1 MRPLIPRNFPLT
13 NNMKKSPHLHIS
25 LIITACIFLSSCDSP
40 KLKPPREDSSHEN
53 QETTE
58 GAGKVDR
65 EFAREL
71 AREFGREFAI
81 EFARQMKDSS
91 NPINLGFVKDLNVT
105 KSMEGILGG
114 DGKVHPL
121 LAHCSE
127 DVLEFYHKHP
137 DCFSIS
143 SIDNLPN
150 DLNWQDGSEEQEFA
164 SPKAKNGGPWE
175 VFMRDFPRTL
185 RTIGP
190 DANGAF
196 RSYLLDY
203 NVISL
208 VHAHPNSDGYYPG
221 LANSWAVGRDGKT
234 VYFRLDPQAKYSD
247 GEKVKVSDFF
257 FFFYFMRS
265 KHIQAPWYNDFYG
278 KDKFEKVTLYDEE
291 TLSITFYKAKPDVV
305 ERVSIRAKPEH
316 FYEELDG
323 EFLSKYQWNP
333 EPTTGAYVA
342 LPENVDKGKSVT
354 LVRQKDWWA
363 DEKRFF
369 RYRFNPDKI
378 KVSVVRDY
386 NKAFE
391 IFLKG
396 GVDMFGLAKT
406 EFWYDK
412 LPDTHK
418 LVQNGYLSKV
428 TFFNQTPPP
437 SYALRINSQK
447 PPFDNLNIRIG
458 FHHAMNFDM
467 VLEKIFRG
475 DFVRMNTVA
484 DGYGARSHPTLKAR
498 KFSIE
503 KALEHF
509 AKADFKERG
518 GDGILVNS
526 KGERLSIELLTGY
539 RHFED
544 VLVVLKEQAKKAGLE
559 LKLKVLEPTAA
570 WKAANEKNHQ
580 VIFSAF
586 NSFVELFPRFWEP
599 YHSDNAYQE
608 VGDSKFEEDGSL
620 KPNLTTKVSTN
631 NFTQTAVRE
640 IDHLIN
646 KYRNEEDLGKIT
658 KMAHQLSQMIHDHA
672 VWVPAWKKPW
682 LRIGHWN
689 WVKFPEDW
697 GPKETR
703 DYEEFQVFWIDEVEK
718 DKILKA
724 MDAGVSVTEQPTV
737 VIYDNYKNN

>member
-1 MRPLIPRNFPLT
+1 
-13 NNMKKSPHLHIS
+13 MKKLKYFNFSFIVTLG
-25 LIITACIFLSSCDSP
+25 LFFCSCDNP
-40 KLKPPREDSSHEN
+40 KLKPPRGDSNQEN
-53 QETTE
+53 QDME
-58 GAGKVDR
+58 GSEGNIDR

-71 AREFGREFAI
+71 AREFAREFAV
-81 EFARQMKDSS
+81 EFARQLKGSSKDFS
-91 NPINLGFVKDLNVT
+91 LDFVENIEVK
-105 KSMEGILGG
+105 KSMEGLRDK

-121 LAHCSE
+121 IAHCSE
-127 DVLEFYHKHP
+127 DVLEFYQKHP

-143 SIDNLPN
+143 SIDNLPK
-150 DLNWQDGSEEQEFA
+150 DLNWQQGNEEQEFA
-164 SPKAKNGGPWE
+164 SPQAKKGGTWE
-175 VFMRDFPRTL
+175 VYMRDFPRTL

-208 VHAHPNSDGYYPG
+208 VHPHPNSDGYYPG
-221 LANSWAVGRDGKT
+221 LANSWAIGKDGKT
-234 VYFRLDPQAKYSD
+234 VFFRLDPKAQYSD

-278 KDKFEKVTLYDEE
+278 KDKFQKVTLYDKE

-316 FYEELDG
+316 FYQELDG
-323 EFLSKYQWNP
+323 EFLTKYQWNP

-354 LVRQKDWWA
+354 LVRQKNWWA

-369 RYRFNPDKI
+369 RYRFNPEKI

-396 GVDMFGLAKT
+396 DVDMFGLAKT

-412 LPDTHK
+412 LPDNHK

-428 TFFNQTPPP
+428 TFFNQIPPP
-437 SYALRINSQK
+437 SYALRINSQQ
-447 PPFDNLNIRIG
+447 PPFDDLNIRIG
-458 FHHAMNFDM
+458 FHHAMNFDL
-467 VLEKIFRG
+467 VLKKIFRG

-484 DGYGARSHPTLKAR
+484 DGYGERSHPTLKAR
-498 KFSIE
+498 EFSIE
-503 KALEHF
+503 KALSYF
-509 AKADFKERG
+509 AKAGFSERG
-518 GDGILVNS
+518 GDGILMNS
-526 KGERLSIELLTGY
+526 EGKRLSVELLTGY
-539 RHFED
+539 KHFED

-559 LKLKVLEPTAA
+559 LKLKILEPTAA

-608 VGDSKFEEDGSL
+608 VGDSKFNEDGSL
-620 KPNLTTKVSTN
+620 KQNLTTKVSTN

-646 KYRNEEDLGKIT
+646 KYRGEENLEEIT

-689 WVKFPEDW
+689 WIKFPDNW
-697 GPKETR
+697 GPKESR
-703 DYEEFQVFWIDEVEK
+703 DYEEFQVFWIDQSEK
-718 DKILKA
+718 KKILKA
-724 MDAGVSVTEQPTV
+724 MEEGGPVSGKPSVRVYEK
-737 VIYDNYKNN
+737 YKSN

>member
-1 MRPLIPRNFPLT
+1 MRLSIPRNFPLT
-13 NNMKKSPHLHIS
+13 NNMKKLPPLKFS
-25 LIITACIFLSSCDSP
+25 LFITVCMFFAGCDSP
-40 KLKPPREDSSHEN
+40 KLKPPREDSNQEN
-53 QETTE
+53 QEMAG
-58 GAGKVDR
+58 GAGKIDR

-81 EFARQMKDSS
+81 EFARQMKGSS
-91 NPINLGFVKDLNVT
+91 SPVNLDFVKDINVT
-105 KSMEGILGG
+105 KSSEGLLSGG
-114 DGKVHPL
+114 GKVHPL

-127 DVLEFYHKHP
+127 DVLEFYQKHP

-143 SIDNLPN
+143 SIDNLPE
-150 DLNWQDGSEEQEFA
+150 DLKWMDGSDEQEFA
-164 SPKAKNGGPWE
+164 SPKAKKGGTWE

-221 LANSWAVGRDGKT
+221 LAKSWAVGKDGRT

-247 GEKVKVSDFF
+247 GEKVKASDFF

-278 KDKFEKVTLYDEE
+278 KDKFQKVTLYDEE

-342 LPENVDKGKSVT
+342 MLENVDKGKSVT
-354 LVRQKDWWA
+354 LVRQNDWWA
-363 DEKRFF
+363 DQKRFF
-369 RYRFNPDKI
+369 RYRFNPEKI
-378 KVSVVRDY
+378 KVSVIRDY

-391 IFLKG
+391 VFLKG

-412 LPDTHK
+412 LPDNHK
-418 LVQNGYLSKV
+418 LVQNGYLTKV

-447 PPFDNLNIRIG
+447 PPFDDLNIRIG

-484 DGYGARSHPTLKAR
+484 DGYGARSHPTLRAR
-498 KFSIE
+498 EFSVE

-509 AKADFKERG
+509 AKAGFKERG
-518 GDGILVNS
+518 GDGILINS
-526 KGERLSIELLTGY
+526 SGQRLSIELLTGY

-608 VGDSKFEEDGSL
+608 VGDLKFEKDGSL

-646 KYRNEEDLGKIT
+646 EYRDEEDLGRISE
-658 KMAHQLSQMIHDHA
+658 MAHQLSQMIHDHA

-703 DYEEFQVFWIDEVEK
+703 DYEEFQVFWIDQSEK
-718 DKILKA
+718 ERILKA
-724 MDAGVSVTEQPTV
+724 MEAGESVTDKPTV
-737 VIYDNYKNN
+737 RVYEKYKTN

>member
-1 MRPLIPRNFPLT
+1 MNK
-13 NNMKKSPHLHIS
+13 MKKLKHLNAFIV
-25 LIITACIFLSSCDSP
+25 ITAVIFFSSCENP
-40 KLKPPREDSSHEN
+40 KLKPPRENAN
-53 QETTE
+53 QDNKEQP
-58 GAGKVDR
+58 GADGIDR

-81 EFARQMKDSS
+81 EFARQLKGSNNPVNFDFSKDSNNTQS
-91 NPINLGFVKDLNVT
+91 IEGHIVK
-105 KSMEGILGG
+105 E
-114 DGKVHPL
+114 GKVHPL

-127 DVLEFYHKHP
+127 DVLEFYQKHP
-137 DCFSIS
+137 DCFSILS
-143 SIDNLPN
+143 TDSLPENLK
-150 DLNWQDGSEEQEFA
+150 WQDGSGEQEFA
-164 SPKAKNGGPWE
+164 SQNARRGGTWE
-175 VFMRDFPRTL
+175 VYMRDFPRTL

-208 VHAHPNSDGYYPG
+208 VHPHPNSDGYYPG
-221 LANSWAVGRDGKT
+221 LANSWAVGKDGRT
-234 VYFRLDPQAKYSD
+234 VYFRLDPDAHYSD
-247 GEKVKVSDFF
+247 GKKVKVSDFF

-278 KDKFEKVTLYDEE
+278 KDKFQKVTLYDQE
-291 TLSITFYKAKPDVV
+291 TFSITFYKAKPDVV
-305 ERVSIRAKPEH
+305 ERVAIRAKPEH
-316 FYEELDG
+316 FYKELDG

-354 LVRQKDWWA
+354 LIRQKDWWA
-363 DEKRFF
+363 DQKRFF
-369 RYRFNPDKI
+369 RYRFNPEKI
-378 KVSVVRDY
+378 RVSVIRDY

-391 IFLKG
+391 VFLKG

-412 LPDTHK
+412 LPDNHK

-447 PPFDNLNIRIG
+447 PPLDDLNLRKG
-458 FHHAMNFDM
+458 FHHAMNFDL

-484 DGYGARSHPTLKAR
+484 DGYGGRSHPTLKAR
-498 KFSIE
+498 EFSIE
-503 KALEHF
+503 KAVAYF
-509 AKADFKERG
+509 AKGGFSERG

-526 KGERLSIELLTGY
+526 KGQRLSIELLTGY

-608 VGDSKFEEDGSL
+608 IGDSKFNEDGSL
-620 KPNLTTKVSTN
+620 KSNLTTKVSTN

-646 KYRNEEDLGKIT
+646 KYRDEEDLGRIT
-658 KMAHQLSQMIHDHA
+658 EMAHQLSQMIHDHA

-689 WVKFPEDW
+689 WIKFPEDW

-703 DYEEFQVFWIDEVEK
+703 DYEEFQVFWIDETEK
-718 DKILKA
+718 DKILQA
-724 MDAGVSVTEQPTV
+724 MEKDEVLKDNPTV
-737 VIYDNYKNN
+737 RIYEKYKDI